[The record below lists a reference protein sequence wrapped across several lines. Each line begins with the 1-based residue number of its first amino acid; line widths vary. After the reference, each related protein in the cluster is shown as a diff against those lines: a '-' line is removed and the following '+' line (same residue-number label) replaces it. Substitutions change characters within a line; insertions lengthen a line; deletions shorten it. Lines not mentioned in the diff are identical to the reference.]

1 MWKRSRVTRCMIAG
15 AALQLV
21 VAMASAAPEGG
32 GTKKKAGPAQVE
44 SISGSSVK
52 QISLTEKGAKR
63 IDVQTG
69 EVGTEGSERFVPY
82 RSVMYD
88 VTGGTW
94 VFAVV
99 KPLTFVRQKIVVTT
113 IKGEK
118 AYVSDAPAAGTKIV
132 VTGVAELYGA
142 EKGLGQ

>member
-1 MWKRSRVTRCMIAG
+1 MWIRSRMMGCIVVG
-15 AALQLV
+15 ATLQFV
-21 VAMASAAPEGG
+21 VAMAIAATEGV

-52 QISLTEKGAKR
+52 QVSLTEKGAKR

-69 EVGTEGSERFVPY
+69 EVGTEGAERFVPY

-88 VTGGTW
+88 VSGGTW
-94 VFAVV
+94 VYAVV